1 MKSGKKAPRTLNYYW
16 RLIVYSW
23 QYFVIDVFTASTFF
37 LSFTV
42 IGLIL
47 RAFFNYLT
55 GSEDFGLPVGPI
67 VGLHIG
73 YAVIAS
79 LALIGAIIAN
89 TAFRQKATALMMR
102 NMLSRIL
109 DLPGGHPLPEKDDGK
124 VMSSGEVVS
133 TFRDDTNEM
142 VWAVTA
148 LEDTIS
154 LAVTAMISLVIMIRI
169 NPLITLGTVAPL
181 ALIIIVAE
189 SLGPLIKKYRKS
201 SREATS
207 QVTGLIADMFNG
219 TQAIKVGSAEERI
232 VAHFREINEQRRTA
246 MLRDKILSTFV
257 SAISYGT
264 VQVGMGLILLFA
276 ASSMYAG
283 EFTIGDFAL
292 FAAYIWP
299 LTDAMHT
306 ASRLITLY
314 KQTSI
319 SIQRMEQMMQGLP
332 PGEPVAHNPV
342 YIFGDL
348 PEIKHTPRTEAHRF
362 EDLQVQDLTF
372 IYQAE
377 NGSSTGIHE
386 ISFGLQRGSF
396 CVITGRIG
404 SGKSTLL
411 KVLLGMLPAQLGQI
425 LWNGKLVDEPHTFL
439 VPPRCAYTGQVPRLF
454 SESLQDNILL
464 GLPPDQYDIET
475 AVITAILDKD
485 VSEMETG
492 LETLVGPRGIR
503 LSGGQLQRTAAAR
516 MFVRQAEL
524 LIFDD
529 LSSALD
535 VETERQL
542 WEKVFTSRG
551 DNLAPTCLVVSH
563 RRAVLQRADQ
573 IIVLKNGRIEDQ
585 GTLEELLTRS
595 DEMQYLYHGEEG

>member
-1 MKSGKKAPRTLNYYW
+1 M
-16 RLIVYSW
+16 
-23 QYFVIDVFTASTFF
+23 
-37 LSFTV
+37 

-55 GSEDFGLPVGPI
+55 GSEEFGLPVGPV

-73 YAVIAS
+73 YAIIAS
-79 LALIGAIIAN
+79 LALIGAILAN
-89 TAFRQKATALMMR
+89 TAFRQKSTALMIR

-109 DLPGGHPLPEKDDGK
+109 DLPGSQPLPHKEDGK
-124 VMSSGEVVS
+124 VMSPGEVVS
-133 TFRDDTNEM
+133 TFRDDTMEM
-142 VWAVTA
+142 AWAVTA
-148 LEDTIS
+148 LEDTIG
-154 LAVTAMISLVIMIRI
+154 LGVAATISLVIMIRI
-169 NPLITLGTVAPL
+169 NPMITLGTVAPL
-181 ALIIIVAE
+181 ALIVIVAE
-189 SLGPLIKKYRKS
+189 LLGPLIKKYRKS

-232 VAHFREINEQRRTA
+232 IAHFRKINEKRRKA

-257 SAISYGT
+257 NAISQGT

-276 ASSMYAG
+276 AKSMYAG

-299 LTDAMHT
+299 LTEAMHM
-306 ASRLITLY
+306 ASWLITLY
-314 KQTSI
+314 KQTSV
-319 SIQRMEQMMQGLP
+319 SITRMEQMMQGLP

-342 YIFGDL
+342 YLFGDL
-348 PEIKHTPRTEAHRF
+348 PEITHTPRTEAHRF
-362 EDLQVQDLTF
+362 ESLSVESLSFDYL
-372 IYQAE
+372 AE
-377 NGSSTGIHE
+377 DESSAGIGE
-386 ISFGLQRGSF
+386 ISFEIQRGSF
-396 CVITGRIG
+396 TVITGRIG

-411 KVLLGMLPAQLGQI
+411 RVLLGMLPAHSGQI
-425 LWNGKLVDEPHTFL
+425 LWNGEPVSEPHTFF

-454 SESLQDNILL
+454 SESLHDNILL
-464 GLPPDQYDIET
+464 GLPPERYDIET
-475 AVITAILDKD
+475 AVSTAILDKD
-485 VSEMETG
+485 VSDMDTG

-542 WEKVFTSRG
+542 WDRVFTSRG
-551 DNLAPTCLVVSH
+551 DKIAPTCLVVSH
-563 RRAVLQRADQ
+563 RKAVLRRADK
-573 IIVLKNGRIEDQ
+573 IIVLKNGHIEDQ
-585 GTLEELLTRS
+585 GTLEELLNRS
-595 DEMQYLYHGEEG
+595 AEMRHLYHGEEQTKGLF